1 MTRFFTVEEA
11 NLELSR
17 LRQWLP
23 RLQTKRRR
31 LDVVQQKLGELS
43 LKAATNGN
51 LLEEEV
57 HSTQREVKRLTEEI
71 SKLMAK
77 INDLGCEIKD
87 LDQGLVDFPSL
98 REGREI
104 YLCWR
109 LGEPEVTFWHEPDA
123 GFRGR
128 RPL

>member
-43 LKAATNGN
+43 LKAAANGN

-71 SKLMAK
+71 SKLMVK

-87 LDQGLVDFPSL
+87 IDQGLVDFPSL
-98 REGREI
+98 REGREV

-109 LGEPEVTFWHEPDA
+109 LGEPEVAFWHEPDA
-123 GFRGR
+123 GFGGR

>member
-23 RLQTKRRR
+23 RLQTRRRR

-43 LKAATNGN
+43 LKAAANGN

-71 SKLMAK
+71 SKLMVK

-87 LDQGLVDFPSL
+87 IDQGLVDFPSL
-98 REGREI
+98 REGREV

-109 LGEPEVTFWHEPDA
+109 LGEPEVAFWHEPDA
-123 GFRGR
+123 GFGGR

>member
-11 NLELSR
+11 NLELHR
-17 LRQWLP
+17 LRQWIP
-23 RLQTKRRR
+23 RIQARRSR

-57 HSTQREVKRLTEEI
+57 HSTQREVKRLTEELN
-71 SKLMAK
+71 KLMTK
-77 INDLGCEIKD
+77 IADLGCEIKD
-87 LDQGLVDFPSL
+87 IDQGLVDFPSL
-98 REGREI
+98 REGREV
-104 YLCWR
+104 YLCWQ
-109 LGEPEVTFWHEPDA
+109 LGEPEVAFWHERDA

>member
-11 NLELSR
+11 NLELHR
-17 LRQWLP
+17 LRQWIP
-23 RLQTKRRR
+23 RIQARRSR

-57 HSTQREVKRLTEEI
+57 HSTQREVKRLTEELN
-71 SKLMAK
+71 KLMTK
-77 INDLGCEIKD
+77 IADLGCEIKD
-87 LDQGLVDFPSL
+87 IDQGLVDFPSL
-98 REGREI
+98 REGREV
-104 YLCWR
+104 YLCWQ
-109 LGEPEVTFWHEPDA
+109 LGEPEVAFWHERDV

>member
-77 INDLGCEIKD
+77 ISDLGCEIKD

-98 REGREI
+98 RDGREV

-109 LGEPEVTFWHEPDA
+109 LGEPEVAFWHEPDA